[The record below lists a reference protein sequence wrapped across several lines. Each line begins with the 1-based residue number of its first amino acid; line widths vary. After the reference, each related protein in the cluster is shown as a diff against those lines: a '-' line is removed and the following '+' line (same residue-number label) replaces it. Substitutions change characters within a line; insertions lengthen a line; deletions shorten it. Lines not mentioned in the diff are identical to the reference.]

1 MRIRVLGTP
10 LLALKMSI
18 IYILQSFEQNKE
30 SMQNI
35 VYYGIL
41 YLNRFIFTLY
51 GTVVPLL

>member
-18 IYILQSFEQNKE
+18 IYILQSFEKNKE

-51 GTVVPLL
+51 GTAFMR